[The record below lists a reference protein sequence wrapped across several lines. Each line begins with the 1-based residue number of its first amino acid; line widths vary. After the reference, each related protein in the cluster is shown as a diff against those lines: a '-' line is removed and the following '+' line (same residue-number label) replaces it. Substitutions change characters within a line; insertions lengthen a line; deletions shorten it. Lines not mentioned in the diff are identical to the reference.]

1 MPLDFAEPRKQ
12 GHEPAFGDYSAGDL
26 GPLVNN
32 TEEMRWKA
40 LMALTKVHLDTVE
53 AGGEDTRELRA
64 ETGLLIFA
72 LGLAP
77 QPQTSGH
84 VTGPINVDCPQC
96 KVPAGR
102 RCVALASG
110 DPIGHHHR
118 ARERRAAQ
126 ARGAAA

>member
-1 MPLDFAEPRKQ
+1 MPLDFAEPRR
-12 GHEPAFGDYSAGDL
+12 PASAPVSVDYSAGDL

-40 LMALTKVHLDTVE
+40 LMALTKTHMD
-53 AGGEDTRELRA
+53 AARAAGEDSRELRA
-64 ETGLLIFA
+64 ETGMLMFA
-72 LGLAP
+72 LGLADP
-77 QPQTSGH
+77 PQTSGH